1 MESFRML
8 PHAADWA
15 AAVSGPGA
23 DAQHL
28 PPAANAQGQ
37 MAADS
42 LAVTRLAAV
51 RREGAGDGSS
61 RLG

>member
-28 PPAANAQGQ
+28 PPAA
-37 MAADS
+37 
-42 LAVTRLAAV
+42 TRKA
-51 RREGAGDGSS
+51 RWRTK
-61 RLG
+61 